1 MSENKKENLFAK
13 LAMQNAMSAQHDAPP
28 VDQQPAAPLPVAPQ
42 PAAPQPASPEP
53 AKEPLPSPAPPVGKS
68 KPSFQKPKAR
78 PTVGRRANPDYCQAN
93 AYVLKS
99 VRRDVERALLDMDGL
114 DYSELVEDLLTR
126 WLKSRRVSG

>member
-13 LAMQNAMSAQHDAPP
+13 LAMQNAMSAQQDAPP
-28 VDQQPAAPLPVAPQ
+28 IEQQPAAHQ
-42 PAAPQPASPEP
+42 PAVPEP
-53 AKEPLPSPAPPVGKS
+53 ARELLPSPAPPLGKP
-68 KPSFQKPKAR
+68 KPPVQKAKAR

-126 WLKSRRVSG
+126 WLKSKRVSG